1 MICQSRIL
9 SIKKT
14 NSMFDLEF
22 NLIIIICMKNK
33 KSNLEIKL
41 PRREIAE
48 FCKRHHILT
57 LSVFGSY
64 LRGDFGP
71 GSNIDI
77 LVEFDSKHIP
87 GLIRLAGMEL
97 ELSQILGRKV
107 DIRTPQDLSRYFKNE
122 VVKAAKVQYAEGR

>member
-1 MICQSRIL
+1 MR
-9 SIKKT
+9 
-14 NSMFDLEF
+14 
-22 NLIIIICMKNK
+22 NK
-33 KSNLEIKL
+33 KSKLGVKL

-48 FCKRHHILT
+48 FCRRHHILT

-71 GSNIDI
+71 ASDIDI

-87 GLIRLAGMEL
+87 GLIRLASMEL

-107 DIRTPQDLSRYFKNE
+107 DIRTPQDLSQYFKNE